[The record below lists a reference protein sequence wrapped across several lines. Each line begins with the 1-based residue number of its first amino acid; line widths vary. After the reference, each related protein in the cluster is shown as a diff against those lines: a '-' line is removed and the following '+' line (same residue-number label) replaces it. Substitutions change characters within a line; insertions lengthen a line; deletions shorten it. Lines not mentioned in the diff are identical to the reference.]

1 MILKKIKDLKIFVKL
16 MGTIFLVIIPI
27 LLIFYFHFLPTI
39 QERLLLE
46 NQQKIKHLVEVAYGI
61 IESNESLVRAGQMTE
76 EQARSSAI
84 RQINMIRYDK
94 KQYFFI
100 SDLDLKLIA
109 NPIRQNLVGSSVA
122 ELKDADGKRMYR
134 EFLSVA
140 KEKGE
145 GFVSYRQIKPGEKD
159 PLPKITYVK
168 LFEPWGWIV
177 ATGIYVDNVKE
188 QASELED
195 KLIIPLFIV
204 IALALIISYFF
215 TYMLSKHIK
224 LLDEAAKKVAGGD
237 LSVNVNLNS
246 NDELG
251 SLGKSFNKMIK
262 NISTSVEEIKN
273 KTQVAENSSKE
284 LEKINSQTLSQKA
297 YYEKSSQTLLELM
310 NKFASGDLTISTS
323 SDKEDEMGRIFR
335 QFNLSVGNIHDLIL
349 ELYSAIQAT
358 ASASHEISSGTEE
371 MAAGAQDQTQQSAEI
386 ASAVEQMTGTIL
398 NNTKNAQMAAQTAKE
413 AGNLAREGG
422 LVVENTISGMIRIS
436 EVVERSAETVEALGK
451 SSSQIG
457 EIIQV
462 IDDIADQTN
471 LLALNAAIE
480 AARAGEQ
487 GRGFAVVADEVRKLA
502 ERTTKAT
509 KEISDTIKQIQKDTA
524 DAVTSM
530 QLGKKEVENGK
541 QLADKAGESL
551 KQMILG
557 AEKVV
562 SIVSNVAQAS
572 QEQSVVS
579 EKISSN
585 VESISQITQEYSSN
599 AHQIARAAE
608 DLSRLTVNLQ

>member
-1 MILKKIKDLKIFVKL
+1 
-16 MGTIFLVIIPI
+16 
-27 LLIFYFHFLPTI
+27 
-39 QERLLLE
+39 
-46 NQQKIKHLVEVAYGI
+46 
-61 IESNESLVRAGQMTE
+61 
-76 EQARSSAI
+76 
-84 RQINMIRYDK
+84 
-94 KQYFFI
+94 
-100 SDLDLKLIA
+100 
-109 NPIRQNLVGSSVA
+109 
-122 ELKDADGKRMYR
+122 
-134 EFLSVA
+134 
-140 KEKGE
+140 
-145 GFVSYRQIKPGEKD
+145 
-159 PLPKITYVK
+159 
-168 LFEPWGWIV
+168 
-177 ATGIYVDNVKE
+177 
-188 QASELED
+188 
-195 KLIIPLFIV
+195 
-204 IALALIISYFF
+204 
-215 TYMLSKHIK
+215 
-224 LLDEAAKKVAGGD
+224 AKKVAGGD

-262 NISTSVEEIKN
+262 NISTSVDEIKY
-273 KTQVAENSSKE
+273 KTQAAENSSKE
-284 LEKINSQTLSQKA
+284 LERINSQTLSQKA

-310 NKFASGDLTISTS
+310 NKFASGDLTISTT

-335 QFNLSVGNIHDLIL
+335 QFNQSVGNIHDLIL

-386 ASAVEQMTGTIL
+386 ASAVEQMTETIL
-398 NNTKNAQMAAQTAKE
+398 NNTRNAQMAAQTAKE

-509 KEISDTIKQIQKDTA
+509 KEISDTIKKIQHDTS

-608 DLSRLTVNLQ
+608 DLSRLTVNLQNIVSRFKVKEVQNNSFGNRPARKPAKA